1 MGLQVDI
8 DSVDDSGV
16 ENHAARFGGVGR
28 KDEGVADNGISPS
41 GRGDSDIQGIVFRT
55 VGQGATITFQRF
67 EVYLLTAGEKETQK
81 KTQGYASQQ
90 AL

>member
-28 KDEGVADNGISPS
+28 KDERVVDYGFAPS

-55 VGQGATITFQRF
+55 VGQGATIAFQRF
-67 EVYLLTAGEKETQK
+67 EVNLLAAGEK
-81 KTQGYASQQ
+81 
-90 AL
+90 